1 MAIGRK
7 SKLTPEI
14 QEKIVSAVRA
24 GNYSFVAAEFAGI
37 GERTFYKWMEKGEA
51 RPGSTYGQFRQA
63 VKSAEREAEVR
74 AVAIIQNLM
83 TSNWQAAMTFLERKY
98 PDRWGRR
105 VRVSVDHRRELS
117 QLGLDPEEV
126 DAAVEEAARS

>member
-1 MAIGRK
+1 MAMGRK
-7 SKLTPEI
+7 SKLTPEV

-37 GERTFYKWMEKGEA
+37 AERTFYKWMEKGEA
-51 RPGSTYGQFRQA
+51 SPRSIYGQFRHA
-63 VKSAEREAEVR
+63 VKGAEREAEVR
-74 AVAIIQNLM
+74 AVAVIQNLM

-105 VRVSVDHRRELS
+105 IRVDVDPIRELK
-117 QLGLDPEEV
+117 QLGIDTDEV
-126 DAAVEEAARS
+126 HAAIEEAARS